1 MFLPSS
7 FSVFSLKLI
16 GVIISEAPDIRNW
29 FSSYA
34 YESPAT
40 LGLGC
45 DFHDLVASEEGI
57 DGEKDKI
64 IEVTEN
70 PIDSSDDNDVV
81 CVERPS
87 DKLTKVSGKLAE
99 DSDQEFHQE
108 VFTYVPKLKSIQTR
122 VLGL

>member
-1 MFLPSS
+1 M
-7 FSVFSLKLI
+7 
-16 GVIISEAPDIRNW
+16 IISEAPDIRNW

-45 DFHDLVASEEGI
+45 DFRDLVASEEGI

-64 IEVTEN
+64 LEVTEN
-70 PIDSSDDNDVV
+70 PIDSSDDNDVI
-81 CVERPS
+81 CVERPF
-87 DKLTKVSGKLAE
+87 DEFTKVCERLAE
-99 DSDQEFHQE
+99 DSEQEFHQE